1 MRFPPGMKS
10 RFRGRRQRYNLID
23 AALEF
28 LDMTR
33 DVNRRRFLQ
42 DAALFTAGAA
52 AVGTWRTPQ
61 TLAEDNEN
69 PSAADTVV
77 LGIIG
82 TGGRGTTLAKE
93 FAGLPGAEVAY
104 VCDVDSKRMAEAAS
118 ATAEKQSRTP
128 EQVGD
133 LRKILDDDAI
143 DGVVIAAPD
152 HCHAPAAIMAC
163 AAGKHVYVEKPVS
176 HNPHEG
182 ELLIDAARKHNR
194 VVQVGTQ
201 RRSSPGVAEG
211 VKRVRDGEIGTVR
224 FARAWINS
232 QRPNIGHGKEAPV
245 PGWLD
250 YALWQGPAPEEAYRD
265 NVIHY
270 NWHWFW
276 NWGTGE
282 IGNNGIHA
290 LDVCRWGLDVGLPNR
305 VTCSGGKLFFDD
317 DQQTP
322 DTQIATFVYSAD
334 EAAGAPLDRAIHW
347 EHRTWHRRGF
357 EGETFGIQFYGD
369 QGSLLIA
376 SNDYRVFDMQGKEL
390 DRQSITR
397 GEFEHLHDY
406 LDAVRSDRR
415 PNADVQIGVDST
427 LLCHLG
433 NIAYRTGSTV
443 DFNPN
448 DRRIINNPAGEE
460 LWKREYRDG
469 WEPKM

>member
-1 MRFPPGMKS
+1 
-10 RFRGRRQRYNLID
+10 
-23 AALEF
+23 
-28 LDMTR
+28 MTR
-33 DVNRRRFLQ
+33 DLNRRRFLKH
-42 DAALFTAGAA
+42 AAVATAGASA
-52 AVGTWRTPQ
+52 LSVWQSPATR
-61 TLAEDNEN
+61 AEDSAT
-69 PSAADTVV
+69 PSAAETIV
-77 LGIIG
+77 LGVIG
-82 TGGRGTTLAKE
+82 TGGRGTALCKE
-93 FAGLPGAEVAY
+93 FAEIPGAEVAA

-118 ATAEKQSRTP
+118 ATATKQSRAP

-133 LRKILDDDAI
+133 LRRILDDPAI

-152 HCHAPAAIMAC
+152 HWHAPAAIMAC

-182 ELLIDAARKHNR
+182 ELLVQAANKHKR

-211 VKRVRDGEIGTVR
+211 VKLVRDGEIGTVR
-224 FARAWINS
+224 FARTWINS
-232 QRPNIGHGKEAPV
+232 QRPNIGHGKSAPV

-250 YALWQGPAPEEAYRD
+250 YSLWQGPAPEEEYRD
-265 NVIHY
+265 NIIHY

-290 LDVCRWGLDVGLPNR
+290 LDVARWGLGLGLPNR
-305 VTCSGGKLFFDD
+305 IICGGGKLFFDD

-322 DTQIATFVYSAD
+322 DTQIATFVYAAD
-334 EAAGAPLDRAIHW
+334 EASGTLERAIHW

-369 QGSLLIA
+369 RGSLMVA
-376 SNDYRVFDMQGKEL
+376 AKDYRVFDMQGKEL

-397 GEFEHLHDY
+397 GEFEHLHDF
-406 LDAVRSDRR
+406 LDSVRNDSK
-415 PNADVQIGVDST
+415 PTADVQTGVDSA

-433 NIAYRTGSTV
+433 NIAYRTGTTV
-443 DFNPN
+443 DFNPAE
-448 DRRIINNPAGEE
+448 RRIVNNSPAED
-460 LWKREYRDG
+460 LWKRQYREG
-469 WEPKM
+469 WEPTV